1 MLLMVFIK
9 WMRAK
14 TCKKGRNMEP
24 TYFLS
29 WLAGGGLV
37 TLVTYA
43 ILCLLKSAQRIEDAE
58 EEKLWQYLLHPQAM

>member
-1 MLLMVFIK
+1 M
-9 WMRAK
+9 
-14 TCKKGRNMEP
+14 GP

-37 TLVTYA
+37 TLATYA
-43 ILCLLKSAQRIEDAE
+43 SLCLLKSAQRIEDAE